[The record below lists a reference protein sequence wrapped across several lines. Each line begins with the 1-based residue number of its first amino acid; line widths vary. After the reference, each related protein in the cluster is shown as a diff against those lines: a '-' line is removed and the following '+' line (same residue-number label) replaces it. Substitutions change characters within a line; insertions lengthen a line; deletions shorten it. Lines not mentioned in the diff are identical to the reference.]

1 MQIKYERGIKCI
13 AIQSQE
19 KYGHSSSFSAL
30 HPHQRFTLIPIFQST
45 KEKKMQCIILY
56 GDPTPAGYTASS
68 QIEVEIHSY
77 ML

>member
-1 MQIKYERGIKCI
+1 MDIHPPSVHFILTKDLLW
-13 AIQSQE
+13 SPF
-19 KYGHSSSFSAL
+19 FSL
-30 HPHQRFTLIPIFQST
+30 Q
-45 KEKKMQCIILY
+45 KKKKMQCIILY